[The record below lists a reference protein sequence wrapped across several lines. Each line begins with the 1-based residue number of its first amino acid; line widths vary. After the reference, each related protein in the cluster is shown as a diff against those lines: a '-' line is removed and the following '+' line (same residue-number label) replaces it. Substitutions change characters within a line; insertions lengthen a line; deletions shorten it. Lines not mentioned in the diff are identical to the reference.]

1 MKVASAKKRFLQMIK
16 PTAPQLSSLSPGEG
30 IALMLSFYQDE
41 RADGCEIG
49 EDGDMLLY
57 QWGCYDWGQGEM
69 FEFNITRQFMDAAGE
84 DEDIR
89 QLSLTF
95 KFKPSES
102 LRKLTDGNRWCRS
115 PDEIREFRSFI
126 ESSAAYKA
134 VAKVKAADV
143 TLELQVAG

>member
-1 MKVASAKKRFLQMIK
+1 MKVASAKKRLLQLIK
-16 PTAPQLSSLSPGEG
+16 AKEPQLSSLFPADG
-30 IALMLSFYQDE
+30 IALMLAFYQDE
-41 RADGCEIG
+41 RADGCEID

-57 QWGCYDWGQGEM
+57 QWGCYDWGQGES

-84 DEDIR
+84 DEEIR

-95 KFKPSES
+95 KFKPSDS
-102 LRKLTDGNRWCRS
+102 LRKLADGNRWCHV

-134 VAKVKAADV
+134 VAKAKPAAV